1 MVQPRKSRYSERGM
15 SLVEIIVVI
24 VMLGIVAYPLTGL
37 AKANLKGLAQY
48 SQMQKAQFDLQSQME
63 QVLADFS
70 SLGYD
75 GLKTGWQEKTGKT
88 GSGLFNYHVT
98 FTADVVRNSITCSD
112 VTVTLSGGTLREPIS
127 LTTMISKQ

>member
-1 MVQPRKSRYSERGM
+1 MVRVKRNRLSERGM

-24 VMLGIVAYPLTGL
+24 VMLGIVVYPLMGL
-37 AKANLKGLAQY
+37 AKANLKGLAEY
-48 SQMQKAQFDLQSQME
+48 SQIQKAQFDLQSQME

-70 SLGYD
+70 SLGFD

-88 GSGLFNYHVT
+88 SSGRFNYHVT
-98 FTADVVRNSITCSD
+98 FKPDVVIHGITCSE
-112 VTVTLSGGTLREPIS
+112 VTVTLSGGTLKSSMS